1 MFWFFGPKAYEIL
14 APQPG
19 IERTPSA
26 LEVEALTTG
35 PPKKSLFFLLFLQKT
50 GHKTVKNKQNLS
62 FLLKKKKQNQ
72 IPFINFFF
80 LTNDE
85 ILSASTALSSHCL
98 LSNKEVCCSLF
109 ELLMWA
115 HGLPVS
121 APPSPPFG

>member
-19 IERTPSA
+19 VEPTPSA

-62 FLLKKKKQNQ
+62 FLLKKKKAKSDTLHQ
-72 IPFINFFF
+72 F
-80 LTNDE
+80 LLFNEWWDSFC
-85 ILSASTALSSHCL
+85 IYSTI
-98 LSNKEVCCSLF
+98 KSLF
-109 ELLMWA
+109 TLE
-115 HGLPVS
+115 
-121 APPSPPFG
+121 